1 MGIAFDLVFANRR
14 KVAELKEIVPTQMAI
29 DSNFMNI
36 ISRPLAFSDPTAGKG
51 WPVTQQPLRLSD
63 TTPPTQISDPSS
75 SHSPPLNTSLSD
87 YVGMLRGSLNKA
99 KQKSGT
105 LLGRI
110 DIGNGI
116 GGGGSFAPLMSD
128 MKGKKVQVSIVNGDY
143 DASPPSIFDSSS
155 VKIKNNNGMKWQMK
169 ASEQTAFAN
178 GGAVLKDESYLQPN
192 TMVTQL
198 SDSSEGAPNSGGFGL
213 GNEVPC
219 ATGPLHAPGRIK
231 TLKRTHANVD
241 HLSAEP
247 ISVADLGQWIHPC
260 RL

>member
-1 MGIAFDLVFANRR
+1 M
-14 KVAELKEIVPTQMAI
+14 AELKEIVPAQMTI

-51 WPVTQQPLRLSD
+51 WPVTQQPLQLSD

-110 DIGNGI
+110 DTGNGI
-116 GGGGSFAPLMSD
+116 GGGGPMSD

-143 DASPPSIFDSSS
+143 ETSPPSIFDSSS
-155 VKIKNNNGMKWQMK
+155 VKTKNNNGMKWQMK

-178 GGAVLKDESYLQPN
+178 GGVVLKDESYLQQN

-213 GNEVPC
+213 GNEVP
-219 ATGPLHAPGRIK
+219 LHAPGRTK
-231 TLKRTHANVD
+231 TLKRMHANVD

-247 ISVADLGQWIHPC
+247 ISVADLGEWK
-260 RL
+260 